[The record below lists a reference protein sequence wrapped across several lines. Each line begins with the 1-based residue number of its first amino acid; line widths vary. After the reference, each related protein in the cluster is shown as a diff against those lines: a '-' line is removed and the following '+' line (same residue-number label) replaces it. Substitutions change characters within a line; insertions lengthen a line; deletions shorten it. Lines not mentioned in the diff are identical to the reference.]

1 MASNTYKHACVYLI
15 INAAFLDTD
24 DDFEINFGI
33 RGRFRR
39 LKFVDIHDQDIEKI
53 VKVVFSCFV
62 LFVA

>member
-1 MASNTYKHACVYLI
+1 MASNTHKHACACLI

-39 LKFVDIHDQDIEKI
+39 LKVVDIHDQDIEKI